1 MQLYICSSAV
11 SVSRCKPFLVST
23 LTSLMHC
30 TSSSLQALPKVFELW
45 STRGIITYC
54 FFFRVSYVFLGCEQK
69 QRYNGRHISET
80 RMSEGRSRGV
90 APRFSGGRPAVCHAT
105 PPTPPAPL
113 TRSGSDQ
120 NTTSRSSN
128 PAGEGA
134 SSIKLSGSEGSDT
147 LSDQDVTSGQ
157 AGRSSSW
164 QVVTR
169 EKKPPGELT
178 GSVLGGE

>member
-11 SVSRCKPFLVST
+11 SVSRCKSFLVST

-30 TSSSLQALPKVFELW
+30 MSSSLQALPKVFELW
-45 STRGIITYC
+45 STQGIITEC
-54 FFFRVSYVFLGCEQK
+54 FFFRVNYVFLGCEKK

-90 APRFSGGRPAVCHAT
+90 APRFSGGRPAVCHA
-105 PPTPPAPL
+105 TPPAPL

-169 EKKPPGELT
+169 EKKSPGELT